1 MEVFSSQP
9 SAPALPLVGTM
20 PATDPV
26 QIRDIKGLEPVKA
39 AISTQALGTTA
50 KSNRGEAYQGSSVG
64 ARNIVLTMGL
74 NPDWADQTVEGLR
87 QLLYAYFMTP
97 LWCKLRFFSDIRP
110 PVDIEGYVE
119 SMDPNIFSEDP
130 EVQVSII
137 CPKPDFIDASS
148 TLIYGEVDDGTA
160 ENEFNYIGTVDTG
173 LELRVEQT
181 AENPTYTGSLQVIVN
196 YLTPVMFEIDPVTI
210 NGVKHFKLS
219 TLPYAKRAVNVA
231 VADGALTNLLD
242 AVTDI
247 SQWPLIQPGLNV
259 IQVIGEESGQK
270 WTLAYFNRFGGL

>member
-9 SAPALPLVGTM
+9 SAPALPLVGTLA
-20 PATDPV
+20 ATDPV

-74 NPDWADQTVEGLR
+74 NPDWHDQTVEGLR

-148 TLIYGEVDDGTA
+148 TLIYGEVDDGTL

-181 AENPTYTGSLQVIVN
+181 AGNPTYTGSLQVIVN

-259 IQVIGEESGQK
+259 LQVIGEESGQK